1 MQWTPSLLDLS
12 VEVIGE
18 KLRGVIKERGI
29 GFSAW
34 IRFEDLILCCLLEG
48 VEACYRDEDLVRWSK
63 GWEEGGRKFKL
74 ERRLNKSGRFLFCSI
89 VAEGAKRSSLI
100 FLEGRGLHRGW
111 FVLVEKLCH
120 LGVVPSTEVRKV
132 VSLAKVR
139 STPRELTE
147 DGTFADVVRKDL
159 GVVGE
164 SVWLQLGESEV
175 QFREEQLSRCLV
187 WWFGKVSVPLPK
199 LTSVE
204 KLVTNLWSI
213 ARGRVGGEG

>member
-1 MQWTPSLLDLS
+1 M
-12 VEVIGE
+12 
-18 KLRGVIKERGI
+18 
-29 GFSAW
+29 A
-34 IRFEDLILCCLLEG
+34 EG
-48 VEACYRDEDLVRWSK
+48 V
-63 GWEEGGRKFKL
+63 
-74 ERRLNKSGRFLFCSI
+74 
-89 VAEGAKRSSLI
+89 KRSSLI

-175 QFREEQLSRCLV
+175 QLSRCLVWWFGKVSVPLPKLTSVEKLVTNLWSFARGGFREEQLSQCLV

>member
-1 MQWTPSLLDLS
+1 MKIWL
-12 VEVIGE
+12 
-18 KLRGVIKERGI
+18 
-29 GFSAW
+29 
-34 IRFEDLILCCLLEG
+34 
-48 VEACYRDEDLVRWSK
+48 
-63 GWEEGGRKFKL
+63 GGRKFKL
-74 ERRLNKSGRFLFCSI
+74 ERRLNKSGRFLFCPI

-100 FLEGRGLHRGW
+100 FLEGRDLHRGW
-111 FVLVEKLCH
+111 FVLAEKLCH

-147 DGTFADVVRKDL
+147 DGTFADAVRKDL
-159 GVVGE
+159 GVVRE

-175 QFREEQLSRCLV
+175 QFREEQLSQYLV

-204 KLVTNLWSI
+204 KLVTNLWSFAKGEGVKI
-213 ARGRVGGEG
+213 SGFRVALLLFYFEVSFEAELVLARGSRRLRERVLHLMRWTPEVGCLRQGGGLLCKCG